1 MMPSGYLSGITGKKI
16 MQSSSENKMP
26 SGAGILFSEV
36 PCRFLCSVSV
46 LPMTLRILSEV
57 FTIYAEI

>member
-1 MMPSGYLSGITGKKI
+1 MFLKNFPMMPSGYLPGITGKKI

-26 SGAGILFSEV
+26 AGAGILFSEV

-46 LPMTLRILSEV
+46 LPNTL
-57 FTIYAEI
+57 